1 MPACATAAQE
11 AVPAGAC
18 LGSWQCRIRT
28 CAPLAR
34 VVHACRHLSFVSFGA
49 AFAQFAWICF
59 LKELHFLKLV
69 RISGIRPDFMPDLG
83 TTRPGFGI
91 RIWVR
96 QPPRTMFAY
105 ARPHHGGGHRQ
116 HGHGSARQQC
126 VLEQVRAFNLAC
138 NLPVGCLCMHPV
150 HTSCANVA
158 QTNVSA
164 CPWTQAGAT

>member
-59 LKELHFLKLV
+59 LKELHFLKERSKNIRNPAGFNAGFGYDQA
-69 RISGIRPDFMPDLG
+69 RIRDPDLG
-83 TTRPGFGI
+83 KTAAANHVCLGT
-91 RIWVR
+91 
-96 QPPRTMFAY
+96 ADC
-105 ARPHHGGGHRQ
+105 A
-116 HGHGSARQQC
+116 
-126 VLEQVRAFNLAC
+126 QVRLLWQWLTF
-138 NLPVGCLCMHPV
+138 
-150 HTSCANVA
+150 
-158 QTNVSA
+158 QTEALLLS
-164 CPWTQAGAT
+164 